1 MAITTK
7 SELEKVQSSAP
18 APVYRPLS
26 EDQVDDLIYF
36 ARNGQVEE
44 FQASLITIAEFSGSS
59 PLSTIAVAF
68 DQESGNS
75 PLHMASANGHIG
87 NNRSAT
93 LLLTRPRYSIC
104 CGMKGLPNQSF
115 GMIIGILNYLASLV
129 ADPSTPQSLR
139 SAILNLQN
147 RSGNTALHWA
157 ALNGHLEAVK
167 ILVASGANS
176 SVKNKAGFD
185 AVYEAEINSKG
196 DVVEWLLKEG
206 NLDEEAANDD
216 DDEEDDHDATLQDGN
231 ERKHSDD
238 KTMRGPPPSL
248 EESISSTNN
257 HDKYG
262 CHEMEEK
269 VEKLRL
275 G

>member
-1 MAITTK
+1 M
-7 SELEKVQSSAP
+7 
-18 APVYRPLS
+18 R
-26 EDQVDDLIYF
+26 
-36 ARNGQVEE
+36 
-44 FQASLITIAEFSGSS
+44 
-59 PLSTIAVAF
+59 
-68 DQESGNS
+68 
-75 PLHMASANGHIG
+75 
-87 NNRSAT
+87 
-93 LLLTRPRYSIC
+93 
-104 CGMKGLPNQSF
+104 
-115 GMIIGILNYLASLV
+115 IGILNYLASLV
-129 ADPSTPQSLR
+129 ADPSTSPSLR

-176 SVKNKAGFD
+176 AVKNKAGFD

-206 NLDEEAANDD
+206 NLDEEATNNDD
-216 DDEEDDHDATLQDGN
+216 VDVDDNDHDDHDATLQDGD

-248 EESISSTNN
+248 EESISPANN
-257 HDKYG
+257 HDKDG
-262 CHEMEEK
+262 CHEIEEK
-269 VEKLRL
+269 VENLRL

>member
-1 MAITTK
+1 MKA
-7 SELEKVQSSAP
+7 
-18 APVYRPLS
+18 LS
-26 EDQVDDLIYF
+26 
-36 ARNGQVEE
+36 
-44 FQASLITIAEFSGSS
+44 
-59 PLSTIAVAF
+59 
-68 DQESGNS
+68 
-75 PLHMASANGHIG
+75 
-87 NNRSAT
+87 
-93 LLLTRPRYSIC
+93 
-104 CGMKGLPNQSF
+104 NQSF
-115 GMIIGILNYLASLV
+115 GITIGILNYIASLV
-129 ADPSTPQSLR
+129 ADPAATLSLR

-176 SVKNKAGFD
+176 SVRNKAGFD

-216 DDEEDDHDATLQDGN
+216 DDHHDAALQDGN

-238 KTMRGPPPSL
+238 KSMRGTPPPL
-248 EESISSTNN
+248 EESVSPANN
-257 HDKYG
+257 HDKDD
-262 CHEMEEK
+262 CDEMGEK
-269 VEKLRL
+269 VEKLSL

>member
-1 MAITTK
+1 MKA
-7 SELEKVQSSAP
+7 
-18 APVYRPLS
+18 LS
-26 EDQVDDLIYF
+26 
-36 ARNGQVEE
+36 
-44 FQASLITIAEFSGSS
+44 
-59 PLSTIAVAF
+59 
-68 DQESGNS
+68 
-75 PLHMASANGHIG
+75 
-87 NNRSAT
+87 
-93 LLLTRPRYSIC
+93 
-104 CGMKGLPNQSF
+104 NQSF
-115 GMIIGILNYLASLV
+115 GIIIGILNYLASLV
-129 ADPSTPQSLR
+129 ADPAAPSSLR

-176 SVKNKAGFD
+176 SVRNKAGFD

-216 DDEEDDHDATLQDGN
+216 DDDDDHDATLQDGN

-238 KTMRGPPPSL
+238 KSMRGPPPPL
-248 EESISSTNN
+248 EESVSPANN
-257 HDKYG
+257 HDKDD
-262 CHEMEEK
+262 CDEMGEK
-269 VEKLRL
+269 VEKLSL